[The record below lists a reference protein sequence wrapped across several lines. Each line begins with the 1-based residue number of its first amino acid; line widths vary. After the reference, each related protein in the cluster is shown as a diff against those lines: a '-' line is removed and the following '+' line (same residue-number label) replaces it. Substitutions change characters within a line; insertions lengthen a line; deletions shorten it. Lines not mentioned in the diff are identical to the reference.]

1 MSTAVGIVGGLGE
14 TVEIDTSHQSIMPEQ
29 RPDDAAEGRGSGM
42 IEPRIFRELAE
53 ATGGGGSGQRRPAD
67 GSAPGRRGA
76 IGAADT
82 TTPTQATRNKMM
94 KPP

>member
-14 TVEIDTSHQSIMPEQ
+14 TVEIDTSHPIDNA
-29 RPDDAAEGRGSGM
+29 RARGDDASDPWG
-42 IEPRIFRELAE
+42 
-53 ATGGGGSGQRRPAD
+53 GQRRPDD

-82 TTPTQATRNKMM
+82 TTPAQATRNRMM

>member
-1 MSTAVGIVGGLGE
+1 MDLPRAFTIREASHRIHDPLTSEKLAPVPSRRNQRSTWGWGVFVLMELFGG
-14 TVEIDTSHQSIMPEQ
+14 
-29 RPDDAAEGRGSGM
+29 
-42 IEPRIFRELAE
+42 
-53 ATGGGGSGQRRPAD
+53 GQRRPAD

-82 TTPTQATRNKMM
+82 TTPTQATRNKMI

>member
-29 RPDDAAEGRGSGM
+29 GGDDLSAPGRV
-42 IEPRIFRELAE
+42 
-53 ATGGGGSGQRRPAD
+53 GQRRPAV
-67 GSAPGRRGA
+67 GSAPGGRGA

>member
-14 TVEIDTSHQSIMPEQ
+14 TVEIDTGHQSIMPEQ
-29 RPDDAAEGRGSGM
+29 GAM
-42 IEPRIFRELAE
+42 IFR
-53 ATGGGGSGQRRPAD
+53 TPGGQRRPAV
-67 GSAPGRRGA
+67 GSAPGGRGA

-82 TTPTQATRNKMM
+82 TTPTQATRNRMM